1 MLRFAPKLGKRFRR
15 TAGKDGEVHDNYG
28 PLITTLQHAAET
40 DAYRLRRK
48 MVEHDRW
55 LDDILA
61 NVMGEAE

>member
-1 MLRFAPKLGKRFRR
+1 M
-15 TAGKDGEVHDNYG
+15 
-28 PLITTLQHAAET
+28 ITTLQHAAET
-40 DAYRLRRK
+40 KAFQLRRK